1 MLAGVKLSR
10 MAIMMDIMI
19 EEYKKTDLPD
29 LRDLTLEGLKDFAGN
44 KGVKPYRATQAY
56 AWLFSRG
63 VADID
68 EMTDLSIEFREL
80 LKESFLLYTPVIDA
94 KEVAPDGTTK
104 FTLRLSDGSL
114 VESVIIPEGERVT
127 LCVSTQCGC
136 LLACAFCMTGKG
148 GAGRNLTLSE
158 MASQVIAANTIL
170 PGDSGVTN
178 LVLMGMG
185 EPFLNYDEVLKFTE
199 ILIDPKGFGL
209 SPRRVTL
216 STAGIVPAI
225 RKFGTA
231 SKVSLAVSLNAA
243 TDALRDRLMPIN
255 KKYPLSELIGA
266 LREYPLSK
274 GRYITIEYVLL
285 KGVNDSHEDARRLA
299 KLLKPVKCKINIIP
313 FNPHPG
319 SGFERPGEEA
329 VAAFMDILY
338 NNGYVVIMRQSK
350 GSEISAACGQLK
362 GRAAN
367 G

>member
-1 MLAGVKLSR
+1 M
-10 MAIMMDIMI
+10 
-19 EEYKKTDLPD
+19 
-29 LRDLTLEGLKDFAGN
+29 RDLTLDGLKDLVTSMGA
-44 KGVKPYRATQAY
+44 KPYRGEQVY

-63 VADID
+63 AEDID
-68 EMTDLSIEFREL
+68 QMTDISFEFREL
-80 LKESFLLYTPVIDA
+80 LKERFKLS
-94 KEVAPDGTTK
+94 APDIDTKEAASDGTVK
-104 FTLRLSDGSL
+104 FTLKLCDGSL

-127 LCVSTQCGC
+127 LCVSTQAGC
-136 LLACAFCMTGKG
+136 SLACAFCMTGAG
-148 GAGRNLTLSE
+148 GAGRNLSLSE
-158 MASQVIAANTIL
+158 MASQVIAAKSLLT
-170 PGDSGVTN
+170 GDAEVTN

-185 EPFLNYDEVLKFTE
+185 EPLLNYDEVLKFTD

-225 RKFGTA
+225 RKFGYA
-231 SKVSLAVSLNAA
+231 SKISLAVSLNAT

-285 KGVNDSHEDARRLA
+285 KGVNDSPEDARRLA

-319 SGFERPGEEA
+319 ASFERPDEAA
-329 VAAFMDILY
+329 VALFRDILHK
-338 NNGYVVIMRQSK
+338 NGYVVVMRLSK
-350 GSEISAACGQLK
+350 GGEISAACGQLRGK
-362 GRAAN
+362 AAN